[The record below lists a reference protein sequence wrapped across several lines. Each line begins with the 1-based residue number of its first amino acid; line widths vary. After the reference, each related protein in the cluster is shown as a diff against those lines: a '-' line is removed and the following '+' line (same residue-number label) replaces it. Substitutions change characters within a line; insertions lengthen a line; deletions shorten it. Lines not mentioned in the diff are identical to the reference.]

1 MGFFDVTG
9 HTTDEDLS
17 STIVQQ
23 IANFQLDI
31 SFLRGQCY
39 DGAGMDIILSGKM
52 FYTDAFMC
60 EQAIWQGAL
69 KELVLG
75 LSKCALKSFAFVVCQ
90 SSVESGN
97 SKLMHFATD
106 SKHDR
111 HY

>member
-9 HTTDEDLS
+9 HTTGEDLN

-52 FYTDAFMC
+52 FYIDAFMC
-60 EQAIWQGAL
+60 EQAIRQGARAL
-69 KELVLG
+69 KELVLR
-75 LSKCALKSFAFVVCQ
+75 LSKCALKLCICVVPVI
-90 SSVESGN
+90 S
-97 SKLMHFATD
+97 
-106 SKHDR
+106 
-111 HY
+111 